1 MKSMYKVSLS
11 SLLAVLIL
19 MLVGGHTASAYS
31 LDRISGKDRYQT
43 AVEVSKAGWKSGAKT
58 VILVNGKD
66 ISEGAVVAP
75 LAKHLNAP
83 VLYTSPSVMTA
94 VTKKEIDRLKPQTII
109 LVGSK
114 KNLPDKVINKTI
126 KAKVKRIGGKD
137 RYETAA
143 LIAKQLPASN
153 KAIVANG
160 NALAEI
166 MASAPYAAK
175 NKMPILLTATNSI
188 PSATKQALKGKKE
201 TVVIGGTTS
210 ITEKVKKQLPKPKRI
225 SGNNQYTIS
234 AEIAKLMG
242 SKKKTYIAKGTSVVD
257 ALPASVLAAKNG
269 GIMLYVEKTYVST
282 SVKVVID
289 KNKLTQFTVIGGTN
303 IIDSKVGAE
312 LKQPIEHLLVNKKV
326 AVGKDY
332 KAVKLVEPKVKF
344 SFSYSDPKR
353 LMDSRAVPSFEAL
366 MKAAWKDNVKLYAQS
381 GYRSYDRQAELYNY
395 YKRTYG
401 EKYAS
406 RISAKPGTSEHQ
418 TGLAMD
424 VTSPSVGYD
433 LVEKFANTN
442 EGKWVAKNAHK
453 YGFIIRYPK
462 GKENETGYAYEPWH
476 LRYVGKDAAKE
487 IYSKNIT
494 FEKYVK

>member
-1 MKSMYKVSLS
+1 MKNMYKISLS
-11 SLLAVLIL
+11 SLFAVIIL
-19 MLVGGHTASAYS
+19 MLVGGQTASAYS
-31 LDRISGKDRYQT
+31 LDRVSGNDRYQT
-43 AVEVSKAGWKSGAKT
+43 AVAVSMVGWKSGAKT
-58 VILVNGKD
+58 VILINGKD

-83 VLYTSPSVMTA
+83 VLYTSPDVMTA

-143 LIAKQLPASN
+143 LVAKQLPASN
-153 KAIVANG
+153 KAVVANG
-160 NALAEI
+160 EALAEI

-175 NKMPILLTATNSI
+175 NKMPILLTATTSL
-188 PSATKQALKGKKE
+188 PSVTKQALKGKKE

-210 ITEKVKKQLPKPKRI
+210 ISEKVIKQLPKPKRI
-225 SGNNQYTIS
+225 SGNQYTIS
-234 AEIAKLMG
+234 AEISKLMG
-242 SKKKTYIAKGTSVVD
+242 SKKKAYIAKGTSVVD
-257 ALPASVLAAKNG
+257 ALQASILAAENG
-269 GIMLYVEKTYVST
+269 GTMLYVEKTYVST
-282 SVKVVID
+282 PVKVVID
-289 KNKLTQFTVIGGTN
+289 QNKLTQFTVIGGTN
-303 IIDSKVGAE
+303 IIDNKVGAE

-332 KAVKLVEPKVKF
+332 KAAKLVEPKVKF
-344 SFSYSDPKR
+344 AFSYNDPKR
-353 LMDSRAVPSFEAL
+353 LMDSRAVPNFEAL

-433 LVEKFANTN
+433 LVEKFADTK

-487 IYSKNIT
+487 IYTKNIT

>member
-1 MKSMYKVSLS
+1 MKNVYKLLIS
-11 SLLAVLIL
+11 SLFAVIIL
-19 MLVGGHTASAYS
+19 MLVGGQTASAYS
-31 LDRISGKDRYQT
+31 LDRVSGNDRYQT
-43 AVEVSKAGWKSGAKT
+43 SVAVSKKGWKSGAKT

-66 ISEGAVVAP
+66 LSEAAVAAP
-75 LAKHLNAP
+75 LAKHLDAP
-83 VLYTSPSVMTA
+83 VLLTNPNALSSATR
-94 VTKKEIDRLKPQTII
+94 KEIQRLNPNTII
-109 LVGSK
+109 LLGGK
-114 KNLPDKVINKTI
+114 KNLSDKVIDKTI

-137 RYETAA
+137 SYETAA
-143 LIAKQLPASN
+143 LVAKELPASS
-153 KAIVANG
+153 KAVVASSG
-160 NALAEI
+160 YLHDVLA
-166 MASAPYAAK
+166 AAPYAAK
-175 NKMPILLTATNSI
+175 NNMPILLTKSDSLPA
-188 PSATKQALKGKKE
+188 ATKKALKGKKS
-201 TVVIGGTTS
+201 TIVIGRTKAVS
-210 ITEKVKKQLPKPKRI
+210 EKVKKQLPKPTRI
-225 SGNNQYTIS
+225 SGSDRYDTS
-234 AEIAKLMG
+234 AKIAKLMG
-242 SKKKTYIAKGTSVVD
+242 TKKKSYVVTGKNMTD
-257 ALPASVLAAKNG
+257 AVSASALAAKNG
-269 GIMLYVEKTYVST
+269 GVLLFVEKTYVST
-282 SVKVVID
+282 PVKVVID
-289 KNKLTQFTVIGGTN
+289 QNKLTQFTVIGGTN
-303 IIDSKVGAE
+303 IIDNKVGSE

-332 KAVKLVEPKVKF
+332 KAAKLVEPKVKF
-344 SFSYSDPKR
+344 AFSYNDPKR
-353 LMDSRAVPSFEAL
+353 LMDSRAVPNFEAL

-433 LVEKFANTN
+433 LVEKFANTK

>member
-1 MKSMYKVSLS
+1 MYKISLS
-11 SLLAVLIL
+11 SLFAVLIL
-19 MLVGGHTASAYS
+19 MLVGGQTASAYS
-31 LDRISGKDRYQT
+31 LDRVSGKDRYQT
-43 AVEVSKAGWKSGAKT
+43 SVAVSQKGWRSGAKT

-66 ISEGAVVAP
+66 LSEAAVAAP
-75 LAKHLNAP
+75 LAKHLDAP
-83 VLYTSPSVMTA
+83 VLMTNPNA
-94 VTKKEIDRLKPQTII
+94 LTAATRKEIQRLNPKTII
-109 LVGSK
+109 LLGGE
-114 KNLPDKVINKTI
+114 KNLPDKVIDKKI

-143 LIAKQLPASN
+143 LVAKELPAST
-153 KAIVANG
+153 KALVVNG
-160 NALAEI
+160 NSLPDI
-166 MASAPYAAK
+166 LASAPYAAK
-175 NKMPILLTATNSI
+175 NSMPILLTKPTSLPAV
-188 PSATKQALKGKKE
+188 TKQAVKGKKS
-201 TVVIGGTTS
+201 TVIVGGS
-210 ITEKVKKQLPKPKRI
+210 KAVSDKVKKQLPKPTRI
-225 SGNNQYTIS
+225 SGSNRYDTS
-234 AEIAKLMG
+234 AQIAKLLG
-242 SKKKTYIAKGTSVVD
+242 NKKKSYIVSGVSMVD
-257 ALPASVLAAKNG
+257 ALPASALAAKNG
-269 GIMLYVEKTYVST
+269 GNLLFVEKSYVST
-282 SVKVVID
+282 PVKVVID
-289 KNKLTQFTVIGGTN
+289 TKNLTSFTVIGG
-303 IIDSKVGAE
+303 IGVIDTKVGAE

-332 KAVKLVEPKVKF
+332 KAAKLVEPKVKF
-344 SFSYSDPKR
+344 AFSYNDPKR
-353 LMDSRAVPSFEAL
+353 LMDSRAVPNFEAL

-433 LVEKFANTN
+433 LVEKFANTK

>member
-1 MKSMYKVSLS
+1 MKHLFKLSIS
-11 SLLAVLIL
+11 SLLVLIAA
-19 MLVGGHTASAYS
+19 MVVVGNTASAYS
-31 LDRISGKDRYQT
+31 LDRLSGNNRYETSAAISK
-43 AVEVSKAGWKSGAKT
+43 KGWKDGAKT

-66 ISEGAVVAP
+66 VAEAAVAAP
-75 LAKHLNAP
+75 LSKKLNAP
-83 VLYTSPSVMTA
+83 VLLTNPNSLSAATR
-94 VTKKEIDRLKPQTII
+94 KEINRLNPKTII
-109 LVGSK
+109 LIGGK
-114 KNLPDKVINKTI
+114 KNISDKVIDKKI

-143 LIAKQLPASN
+143 LVAKEIPSKQAVVASGEYLFD
-153 KAIVANG
+153 V
-160 NALAEI
+160 LAV
-166 MASAPYAAK
+166 APYAAK
-175 NKMPILLTATNSI
+175 NNMPVLLTKPNSL
-188 PSATKQALKGKKE
+188 PAVTKKALKGKSS
-201 TVVIGGTTS
+201 TVVIGRTKAVS
-210 ITEKVKKQLPKPKRI
+210 DKVKKQLPKPKRI
-225 SGNNQYTIS
+225 SGSDRYDTS
-234 AEIAKLMG
+234 AQIAKLMG
-242 SKKKTYIAKGTSVVD
+242 NKKKSYVVTGKNKIDATS
-257 ALPASVLAAKNG
+257 AAALAAKNG
-269 GIMLYVEKTYVST
+269 GNLLYVEKTYVST

-289 KNKLTQFTVIGGTN
+289 TNKLTQFTVIGGTN
-303 IIDSKVGAE
+303 IIDNKVGSE

-332 KAVKLVEPKVKF
+332 KAAKLVEPKVKF
-344 SFSYSDPKR
+344 AFSYNDPKR
-353 LMDSRAVPSFEAL
+353 LMDSRAVPNFEAL

-433 LVEKFANTN
+433 LVEKFANTK